1 MNRRNF
7 ILTAGGSAVTAMTA
21 GRCRL
26 FAQNASVL
34 AGSRQYRA
42 GRISCIFQPD
52 SAIFL
57 RDDKPILAYR
67 TTFRENDGQKQSN
80 NQTSQAFQVPFPCF
94 TRLSSPTLLL
104 PLSPIKMSAAA
115 AFVCDNVNGVNY
127 TAKKTKK
134 NAVPCGQI
142 RSNGLKWKE
151 MSEIGS
157 AGTAPPSSSW
167 NLGVQG
173 VFEDECKWVSPDGRV
188 QMIDSRRFRVVFYS
202 KSRYGIYT
210 TIDWYAADDVLITA
224 NRNCLFGVQASA
236 PLAPAGCEAAR
247 ASGQGGA
254 SEKACFGAS
263 RIQSGTYPVRGGMM
277 NSNGDFGAEAI
288 YGRRANWVACWGRLQ
303 SALPETDRVDNA
315 DLLEGVALMSHP
327 SNPWGVSPWNS
338 TSFGYMSPTHIP
350 FLSRPWSLR
359 AGEGVRLRYL
369 ILAFT
374 GDPDDGEVD
383 ELYRSYIST

>member
-1 MNRRNF
+1 MNRRTF
-7 ILTAGGSAVTAMTA
+7 ILTAGASAVTAMTA

-34 AGSRQYRA
+34 AGRRQYRA

-80 NQTSQAFQVPFPCF
+80 NQASQAFQVPFPCF

-104 PLSPIKMSAAA
+104 PLSPIRMSAAA

-157 AGTAPPSSSW
+157 AGTLPPPSSW
-167 NLGVQG
+167 DLGVQG
-173 VFEDECKWVSPDGRV
+173 VFEDECKWVNPDGRV
-188 QMIDSRRFRVVFYS
+188 QMIDTRRFRVVFYS

-210 TIDWYAADDVLITA
+210 TIDWYAVDNVLITA
-224 NRNCLFGVQASA
+224 NRNCLFGVQASV
-236 PLAPAGCEAAR
+236 PLSPV
-247 ASGQGGA
+247 GG
-254 SEKACFGAS
+254 GM
-263 RIQSGTYPVRGGMM
+263 MM
-277 NSNGDFGAEAI
+277 NSNGDCGAEAI

-303 SALPETDRVDNA
+303 SALSEMDRVDNA
-315 DLLEGVALMSHP
+315 DLQEGVALMSHP
-327 SNPWGVSPWNS
+327 SNPWGVSPWNA

-350 FLSRPWSLR
+350 FLSKPWSLR

-374 GDPDDGEVD
+374 GDSDDGEVD